1 MTDEQN
7 IQQIVSWFFDKINNP
22 IIESFYIDNSQNWD
36 AICSSLTI
44 LNDLQRP
51 KKEYYCLKKINHLEA
66 IGIMQTIYIEQDC
79 MLTLQNA
86 ILEQTQKEHLTN
98 YTSIRSI
105 RNEAFGHPSEKK
117 KNKQFSRHFFDIAD
131 SEKQILKIIDWKT
144 TGNIESYHFDLT
156 ETVKKNSKITNDYL
170 EDIKIKFITKIKN
183 KLTEFKIKVSDLFS
197 GASYIF
203 EKLLTKHNDRIVI
216 DTYFTIDEDLEKA
229 KEGLIERQ
237 IFDNCKK
244 EFEALVFFSTK
255 LKPLFYIQTYDDI
268 EFYAYAITLRQ
279 GIANFKKSIKDID
292 EIF

>member
-1 MTDEQN
+1 MTDELN
-7 IQQIVSWFFDKINNP
+7 IQKIVSWFFDKINNP

-86 ILEQTQKEHLTN
+86 ILEQTKKEHLTS

-131 SEKQILKIIDWKT
+131 SEKQILKIIDWET
-144 TGNIESYHFDLT
+144 TGKIESYHFDLT

-183 KLTEFKIKVSDLFS
+183 KLTEFKINVSDLFS
-197 GASYIF
+197 GANYIF

-229 KEGLIERQ
+229 KEGLLERQ

-244 EFEALVFFSTK
+244 EFETLVFFSTK
-255 LKPLFYIQTYDDI
+255 LKPLFYIQTYADI

-279 GIANFKKSIKDID
+279 GIANFKKSLKDID